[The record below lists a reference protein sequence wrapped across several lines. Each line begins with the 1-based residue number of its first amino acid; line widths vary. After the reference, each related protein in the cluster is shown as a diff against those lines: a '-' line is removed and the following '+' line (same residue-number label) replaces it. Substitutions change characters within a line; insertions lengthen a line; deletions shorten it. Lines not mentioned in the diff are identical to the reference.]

1 MTTRRALV
9 MSALILA
16 STVSFAG
23 PAIAQDT
30 PRAGGVL
37 KAAMIGEPPTLDL
50 HWTTAVIT
58 QEITFHVYEGLFT
71 YDAGYAPIPMLA
83 ESYTMTPDGRRYT
96 IVLRKG
102 VRFHNGKEMTS
113 ADVVASLNRWG
124 KVATTGKAVWRA
136 VEAVEAKDPSTV
148 VIHLKEPSG
157 SLLYGLAS
165 PNNGASIHPREVIAA
180 AGDGQIKEFI
190 GTGPYRFVEHRPDR
204 HIKVARFK
212 DYAARPEAPNG
223 YGGRRTAY
231 VDEILFIPVPDVAVR
246 LAGVETGE
254 YHFANSINQDK
265 YEGIKSRGDIGA
277 SPVKPYGWITAVP
290 NHKQGVMANKK
301 VRQALQAVLD
311 MEPIMAAGIGNKEF
325 YRLSGALFY
334 PEQPAFYSTA
344 GVTAYNLK
352 SKDRARALLKEAGYS
367 GQPVRWITTKE
378 YEWMYNTAVVAKQ
391 QMEEVGFVV
400 DLQVVDWATL
410 VQRRNKP
417 ELFDVFSTGFTLSP
431 DPALASSLQCNWPG
445 WWCHEEKDRLLA
457 EMTRET
463 DPKKRRA
470 LIERVQ
476 AIFYE
481 DVGRIKLG
489 DYYPLQ
495 ATRRELRGFKAGP
508 FLHFWNA
515 WLAK

>member
-1 MTTRRALV
+1 MTTRRVLV
-9 MSALILA
+9 MLALILA
-16 STVSFAG
+16 ATVSFAG
-23 PAIAQDT
+23 PLIAQET
-30 PRAGGVL
+30 PRSGGVL

-58 QEITFHVYEGLFT
+58 QEITFHIYEGLFT

-96 IVLRKG
+96 IALRKG

-113 ADVVASLNRWG
+113 ADVAASLNRWG

-136 VEAVEAKDPSTV
+136 VEAVEAKDPYTV

-157 SLLYGLAS
+157 SLLYALAS
-165 PNNGASIHPREVIAA
+165 PNNGGVILPKEVIAA

-212 DYAARPEAPNG
+212 EYAARSEAPNG

-254 YHFANSINQDK
+254 YNFANSINQDK
-265 YEGIKSRGDIGA
+265 YDGIKSRGDIGA
-277 SPVKPYGWITAVP
+277 AAVKPYGWITAVP
-290 NHKQGVMANKK
+290 NHKQGVMANRK

-325 YRLSGALFY
+325 YRISGALFY
-334 PEQPAFYSTA
+334 PEQPAFYSTT
-344 GVTAYNLK
+344 GVTGYNLK
-352 SKDRARALLKEAGYS
+352 NKDRARALLKEAGYS

-417 ELFDVFSTGFTLSP
+417 ELFDLFSTGFTLNP

-445 WWCHEEKDRLLA
+445 WWCHEEKDRLMADLA
-457 EMTRET
+457 RET

-489 DYYPLQ
+489 DYYTLQ
-495 ATRRELRGFKAGP
+495 AMRKDLRGFKAGP
-508 FLHFWNA
+508 FLYFWNA

>member
-1 MTTRRALV
+1 MITRRVLVLLSFVALLATV
-9 MSALILA
+9 QVNPTSA
-16 STVSFAG
+16 
-23 PAIAQDT
+23 QET
-30 PRAGGVL
+30 PRSGGVL

-58 QEITFHVYEGLFT
+58 QEITFHIYEGLFT

-83 ESYTMTPDGRRYT
+83 ESYTMAPDGRRYT

-136 VEAVEAKDPSTV
+136 VEAIEAKDPSTV

-165 PNNGASIHPREVIAA
+165 PNNGASIHPKEVIAA

-212 DYAARPEAPNG
+212 EYAARSEAPNG

-231 VDEILFIPVPDVAVR
+231 LDEILFIPVPDVAVR

-265 YEGIKSRGDIGA
+265 YDGIKSRSDIGA

-290 NHKQGVMANKK
+290 NHKQGVMATKR

-311 MEPIMAAGIGNKEF
+311 MEPIMAGGIGNKEF

-334 PEQPAFYSTA
+334 PEQPAFYSTV
-344 GVTAYNLK
+344 GVTGYNLK
-352 SKDRARALLKEAGYS
+352 NKDRARALLKEAGYS

-431 DPALASSLQCNWPG
+431 DPALASSVQCNWPG
-445 WWCHEEKDRLLA
+445 WWCHEEKDRLLV

-495 ATRRELRGFKAGP
+495 AMRKDLRGFKPGP
-508 FLHFWNA
+508 FLYFWNA